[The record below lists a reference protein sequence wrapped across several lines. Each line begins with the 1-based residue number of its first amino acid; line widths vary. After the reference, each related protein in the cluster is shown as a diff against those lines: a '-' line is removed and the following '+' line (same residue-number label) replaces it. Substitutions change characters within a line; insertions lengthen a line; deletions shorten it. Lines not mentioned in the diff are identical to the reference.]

1 MSDTQ
6 AGEIDEA
13 VGAARKAIEGED
25 TTALRSAL
33 ERVTNLSH
41 QVAASLY
48 QSAPT
53 EESGQPGSDSSQEPS
68 QGRGSDDVVDAEYT
82 VKD

>member
-1 MSDTQ
+1 
-6 AGEIDEA
+6 
-13 VGAARKAIEGED
+13 V
-25 TTALRSAL
+25 LRSAL

-48 QSAPT
+48 QSAP
-53 EESGQPGSDSSQEPS
+53 SDAGAASSDSSQEPS
-68 QGRGSDDVVDAEYT
+68 QGHGSDDVVDAEYT